1 MQRLLQED
9 GLLANKFL
17 FCPSESQ
24 PCQPIEAYKECNLGR
39 VASQAFV
46 GSPEFLESET
56 GLFFQR
62 LLEYASRSPDFMN
75 AASKVGEDPYW
86 LITPGTTSIRTVD
99 GSDSSIYD
107 PGYVE
112 SVKKSTAYAYSL
124 GADPGAQD
132 AKNSEEEKDSS
143 GGLSTAAIIGISVAA
158 AVVGLSL
165 VIAGIYWYTKRQK
178 DSGWQQYQDA
188 VKSISRI

>member
-1 MQRLLQED
+1 MQKLLQEE

-24 PCQPIEAYKECNLGR
+24 RCQPIEAYKECNWGR
-39 VASQAFV
+39 VTSQAFM
-46 GSPEFLESET
+46 GSSEFLESET
-56 GLFFQR
+56 GVFFQR

-86 LITPGTTSIRTVD
+86 LITPGTTSIKAVD
-99 GSDSSIYD
+99 GSASSIYD
-107 PGYVE
+107 PGYIE

-124 GADPGAQD
+124 GADPSAQD
-132 AKNSEEEKDSS
+132 AKNEAEDSS

-158 AVVGLSL
+158 GIVGISL